1 MIIGRTLA
9 TAGLLTSV
17 SLSASM
23 AAIADDFN
31 VDDSE
36 FYLGGGYGQY
46 SIKWE
51 DENTEFD
58 DDAEVLKAYG
68 GMKINE
74 FVGAEIVYLNFDEA
88 NDFDSNAT
96 IHGLGFAGILSAPLH
111 ERFSLYA
118 KGGWFTWNAEVEAT
132 LPVVGTV
139 SEDMDGGDWF
149 YGGGLKFGLAEH
161 LDLRVE
167 YERYELDDD
176 IDPEIDVASVNLQYS
191 F

>member
-1 MIIGRTLA
+1 MIIGRTLLA
-9 TAGLLTSV
+9 TGLATT
-17 SLSASM
+17 LSMGAN
-23 AAIADDFN
+23 ADDFN
-31 VDDSE
+31 LNESE

-46 SIKWE
+46 SIQWE
-51 DENTEFD
+51 DEDTEFD

-74 FVGAEIVYLNFDEA
+74 FVGAELAYLNFDEA

-96 IHGLGFAGILSAPLH
+96 VHGLGLAGILSAPLH

-118 KGGWFTWNAEVEAT
+118 KGGWFTWDAEIEAT

-139 SEDMDGGDWF
+139 SEDFDGGDWF
-149 YGGGLKFGLAEH
+149 YGGGIKLGLAEH
-161 LDLRVE
+161 LDLRIE
-167 YERYELDDD
+167 YERYELDDN
-176 IDPEIDVASVNLQYS
+176 IKPEIDVASVNMQYS